1 MKSKI
6 KALYRY
12 FLNHKKISAVV
23 LVVVILVIYGIFFR
37 TGSSGTTTT
46 QYVFSKVQK
55 QNVVVSVT
63 GSGQVSALDQVDISS
78 EVSGTIDY
86 VGVKAGDSVT
96 KGKVIARLDST
107 DASRAVDNAN
117 INLTNAQVAY
127 DKAKKLYGNQLGE
140 SSTTV
145 SDLAQ
150 ALDDGYS
157 AVANAFIDLPK
168 IFMDVSDIYYDRTN
182 SPYFSDMNIS
192 SLGSDLGI
200 KYKYEAGVIFDSAKK
215 DYETVFVKYKNISAD
230 SNQEEI
236 TDLILKT
243 RDLVKKLSSSLIGT
257 YNTIDYISGRI
268 TGTIPNEVSTDKSLL
283 SSYITKTTGHASK
296 LSTALTTIEDAG
308 NSTATADINLKSAQ
322 LSLNQA
328 EDSLKSAKETL
339 TNHTIVAPF
348 DGVIAKVPIEVD
360 DKVSNGASV
369 ATIITKVMKV
379 SISLNEV
386 DATKIKVGDKA
397 TLTFDA
403 IGGLIMEGTIYEVD
417 VLGTVSNGVVSYGV
431 SISFDSTDDRIKAGM
446 TTSVSI
452 STGSASDTLAISSA
466 AISSANGKSYVL
478 VPTSNTT
485 AESTTD
491 KTTLKEVEVS
501 TGLSGDVLTEITS
514 GLLEGDTYV
523 SGTKTITATKSTS
536 GSLLGGLFGGPGSS
550 RSNSKSSTSSSSSS
564 SKTSSTNS
572 QTQSGFG
579 GGDMPMPPQ

>member
-1 MKSKI
+1 MKTKI

-12 FLNHKKISAVV
+12 ALSHKKFSAVV
-23 LVVVILVIYGIFFR
+23 LIVVILAIYGIFFR
-37 TGSSGTTTT
+37 TGSSSTTT

-55 QNVVVSVT
+55 QNVSVSVT
-63 GSGQVSALDQVDISS
+63 GSGQVSALDQVDVSS

-86 VGVKAGDSVT
+86 VGVKAGDSVV

-107 DASRAVDNAN
+107 DASRAVDNAD
-117 INLTNAQVAY
+117 INLTNAQTAY

-140 SSTTV
+140 SATTI

-168 IFMDVSDIYYDRTN
+168 IFMDVSDIYYEPTN

-192 SLGSDLGI
+192 SLGGDLGI
-200 KYKYEAGVIFDSAKK
+200 KYKYESGVMFDSAKK
-215 DYETVFVKYKNISAD
+215 DYETVFAKYKNISAD
-230 SNQEEI
+230 SSQGEI

-243 RDLVKKLSSSLIGT
+243 RDLVKKLSSSLTGT
-257 YNTIDYISGRI
+257 YNTIDYLSGRMTDGVP
-268 TGTIPNEVSTDKSLL
+268 TGVNTDKSLL
-283 SSYITKTTGHASK
+283 SSYITKTTGYASK

-308 NSTATADINLKSAQ
+308 NSTATAEINLKSAQ

-328 EDSLKSAKETL
+328 EDSLKSAKEAL
-339 TNHTIVAPF
+339 ANHTIVAPF
-348 DGVIAKVPIEVD
+348 DGVIAKVPVEVD
-360 DKVSNGASV
+360 DKVSNGGTV

-403 IGGLIMEGTIYEVD
+403 ILGLSMGGTVYEVD

-431 SISFDSTDDRIKAGM
+431 NISFDSTDDRIKAGM
-446 TTSVSI
+446 TTGVSM

-466 AISSANGKSYVL
+466 AISSSNGKSYVL

-491 KTTLKEVEVS
+491 KTTLKEVEVQ
-501 TGLSGDVLTEITS
+501 TGLSGDTLTEITS
-514 GLLEGDTYV
+514 GLSEGDTYV
-523 SGTKTITATKSTS
+523 SGTKTVTATKSTS
-536 GSLLGGLFGGPGSS
+536 GSLLGNLFGGPGSN
-550 RSNSKSSTSSSSSS
+550 RSNSRPSTSSSSSS

-572 QTQSGFG
+572 QTQGGFG